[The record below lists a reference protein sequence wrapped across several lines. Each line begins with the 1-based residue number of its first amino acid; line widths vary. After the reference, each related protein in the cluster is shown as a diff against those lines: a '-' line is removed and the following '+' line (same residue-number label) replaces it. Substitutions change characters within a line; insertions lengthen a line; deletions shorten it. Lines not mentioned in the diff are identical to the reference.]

1 MFECRIQV
9 PLQSTRQHFRAP
21 FKSCTSFSN
30 RYLQLFVSDQ
40 LTEGWLGP
48 STAVLDHMSGFEWL
62 LLVDDDLLGVSVM
75 AAAGNGLLRLK
86 AVGLFVMAGPFHW
99 FCNML
104 LNGIYSKS

>member
-1 MFECRIQV
+1 MSAEFRYHCSLPGNTSEL
-9 PLQSTRQHFRAP
+9 PLNPAP
-21 FKSCTSFSN
+21 LFLTG
-30 RYLQLFVSDQ
+30 YLQLFVSDQ
-40 LTEGWLGP
+40 LTEGRLGP
-48 STAVLDHMSGFEWL
+48 STVVLDHTSGFEGL